1 MRLTRTLAFAVVVVA
16 LTATSLTPA
25 GAQAKPK
32 AADVGITDA
41 EIRIA
46 VVADVDNSLVPG
58 LFQSAVDAVNA
69 WAKVVNKQ
77 GGVAGR
83 KVVVDF
89 LDSKL
94 NPNEA
99 RNAVIKACSQDFALV
114 GTDALL
120 LANVD
125 DMVQCKD
132 AAGNAIG
139 IPDLA
144 ATATNTVERCS
155 PVTFL
160 VSGQDAQFC
169 ATKDEHPQTY
179 TVQQGDYRY
188 YLSKNKD
195 LHGIWLAPSDV
206 AAVRNAALPSYQAG
220 VDLGIKKDGQGFY
233 DVTARSQQSA
243 LTPYVQVLKQD
254 NSTFTYNGSSA
265 DLMTLMRREATIQGV
280 NSVKVW
286 ACHEGCYD
294 ATWLKN
300 GGADVEGTN
309 SVLNALP
316 WYTEYKLNPSLRAL
330 VKQIGGAEKL
340 NSYGMNAWVSAL
352 LFQDAAGKAVAN
364 GGSLS
369 RQSLLEALKNEHKFT
384 AQGIVGPTDVGN
396 RVPPPCIVVAQV
408 KNGKWVRAYPSKA
421 GTFNCDKKN
430 LAVLKMDPATT

>member
-1 MRLTRTLAFAVVVVA
+1 MRWTRVLTAAIVVVLGVA
-16 LTATSLTPA
+16 TLTPA
-25 GAQAKPK
+25 GAQTKAK
-32 AADVGITDA
+32 AADVGITDK
-41 EIRIA
+41 EIRVA

-69 WAKVVNKQ
+69 WAKVVNAN
-77 GGVAGR
+77 GGLAGR

-99 RNAVIKACSQDFALV
+99 RNAVIKACSQDFAMV

-144 ATATNTVERCS
+144 ATASNTVERCS
-155 PVTFL
+155 PVTWL

-169 ATKDEHPQTY
+169 ATKDQHPQTY

-188 YLSKNKD
+188 YLSKTKD
-195 LHGIWLAPSDV
+195 LHGIWLAPADV

-265 DLMTLMRREATIQGV
+265 ALMTLMRRESTIQGV
-280 NSVKVW
+280 STVKVW

-294 ATWLKN
+294 AAWLKD

-309 SVLNALP
+309 SSLNVLP
-316 WYTEYKLNPSLRAL
+316 FYTEYKSNASLKAL
-330 VKQIGGAEKL
+330 AKQIGGPDKL

-352 LFQDAAGKAVAN
+352 LLEDAVNKAVAN
-364 GGSLS
+364 GGTLS
-369 RQSLLEALKNEHKFT
+369 RQSLLTALKDEHKFT
-384 AQGIVGPTDVGN
+384 AKGIVGPTDVGA
-396 RVPPPCIVVAQV
+396 RIPSPCVVVAQV
-408 KNGKWVRAYPSKA
+408 KSGKWVRAFPSKP

-430 LAVLKMDPATT
+430 LAVIKMDPAST